1 VRNANKILLEREDWD
16 MLGNLAEV
24 PSFAFTRPKEVK
36 LDDIKR
42 ENQGSIGSC
51 QGNSITSCLER
62 LANVEG
68 THYADYKGGVQLSR
82 IYAYLASQKLDG
94 LLGGDN
100 GSTISSGVK
109 VALRSV
115 PTEANVP
122 YPSPARYPGKARRD
136 EILSWWDRTTPFK
149 AKSTWRVSS
158 DVDAV
163 MDFIG
168 GGGAINMAILWY
180 RGIIPRDRVVR
191 SYRPPGRTGGHAVAI
206 LGYTEDG
213 LLRFMNSHGDGE
225 FRVTPKAFKQM
236 MAHRWTAA
244 IGIKGSE
251 KPDPVDWIEE
261 SPLW

>member
-1 VRNANKILLEREDWD
+1 VRNANKILLEQEDRD
-16 MLGNLAEV
+16 MIGNLADV
-24 PSFAFTRPKEVK
+24 PSFAFARPQEVK

-62 LANVEG
+62 LANVG
-68 THYADYKGGVQLSR
+68 GVHKGVQLSR

-94 LLGGDN
+94 LLGGDS
-100 GSTISSGVK
+100 GSTITSGVK
-109 VALRSV
+109 VALRSI

-122 YPSPARYPGKARRD
+122 YPSPARYPGKARRG
-136 EILSWWDRTTPFK
+136 EILSWWDRQTPFR
-149 AKSTWRVSS
+149 AKSTWRVSN

-168 GGGAINMAILWY
+168 GGGAINIGILWY
-180 RGIIPRDRVVR
+180 GGIIPRDRVVR
-191 SYRPPGRTGGHAVAI
+191 SYRPPRRTGGHAVAI
-206 LGYTEDG
+206 LGYTKDG

-225 FRVTPKAFKQM
+225 FRVTPNAFKQM
-236 MAHRWTAA
+236 MGYRWTAA

-251 KPDPVDWIEE
+251 KADPVDWIEE

>member
-1 VRNANKILLEREDWD
+1 MRNANKVLLEREDRTWLD
-16 MLGNLAEV
+16 ELCAV
-24 PSFAFTRPKEVK
+24 PSFQFARPAEVT

-62 LANVEG
+62 LSNVEG
-68 THYADYKGGVQLSR
+68 SRKGTQLSR

-149 AKSTWRVSS
+149 AKSTWRVSD

-168 GGGAINMAILWY
+168 GGGAINIGILWY
-180 RGIIPRDRVVR
+180 GGIIPRDRVVR

-225 FRVTPKAFKQM
+225 FRVTPRAFKQM